1 MKLFTGVIP
10 NYPVTE
16 DFYVVIKQFPAGND
30 KWMYKFLAT
39 NGYSYKSEI
48 ESIFLDTSEYPEAV
62 KQILLNIKRSYLD
75 KINGDEDSPEIPD
88 SELLIEN
95 VTEIVL

>member
-16 DFYVVIKQFPAGND
+16 NFYVVIKQFPAGKD
-30 KWMYKFLAT
+30 QWMYKFLAT

-48 ESIFLDTSEYPEAV
+48 ESVFLNTPQYDEAV
-62 KQILLNIKRSYLD
+62 KDILLNIKRSYLD
-75 KINGDEDSPEIPD
+75 KTNGEEDSPEIPE
-88 SELLIEN
+88 SELYIKH
-95 VTEIVL
+95 VAEIIF